1 MKSSLSVVAT
11 AFAALTVLTA
21 PAPAAGPAINA
32 TPSPVALEAMKKV
45 DFLAGEWEGDAT
57 VDMGPRGKLA
67 VRQTEV
73 VKRHLGGLAL
83 AIEGRGYTKD
93 ATGLETLAFEAFA
106 TLSYDLG
113 TGKYR
118 LMAIK
123 APGEVVDPDV
133 TLIDGGFV
141 WSFPTKYGRV
151 RYTLRLTPEGR
162 WHEVGE
168 MSPDGGTAWMKT
180 MEMTLKR
187 K

>member
-1 MKSSLSVVAT
+1 MKTSFPLAAT
-11 AFAALTVLTA
+11 ALAALTLLTA
-21 PAPAAGPAINA
+21 PVPAADQGFNA

-93 ATGLETLAFEAFA
+93 AAGVETLAFEAYG
-106 TLSYDLG
+106 TLSYDLNS
-113 TGKYR
+113 GKYR
-118 LMAIK
+118 LMAVK
-123 APGEVVDPDV
+123 APGEVVDPEV
-133 TLIDGGFV
+133 TMMDKGFV
-141 WSFPTKYGRV
+141 WSFPTKYGRM

-168 MSPDGGTAWMKT
+168 MSPDGGTTWMKT
-180 MEMTLKR
+180 VEMTLKR

>member
-1 MKSSLSVVAT
+1 MKRSLSVAAT
-11 AFAALTVLTA
+11 AFAAFTTFTA
-21 PAPAAGPAINA
+21 LAETPARGPYS

-93 ATGLETLAFEAFA
+93 AAGVETLAFEAFG
-106 TLSYDLG
+106 TLTYDLAA
-113 TGKYR
+113 GKYR
-118 LMAIK
+118 LLAIK
-123 APGEVVDPDV
+123 APGDVVDADV
-133 TLIDGGFV
+133 ALTDGGFI
-141 WSFPTKYGRV
+141 WGFPTKYGRV

-168 MSPDGGTAWMKT
+168 MSPDGGKT
-180 MEMTLKR
+180 WTKTIEMTLKR